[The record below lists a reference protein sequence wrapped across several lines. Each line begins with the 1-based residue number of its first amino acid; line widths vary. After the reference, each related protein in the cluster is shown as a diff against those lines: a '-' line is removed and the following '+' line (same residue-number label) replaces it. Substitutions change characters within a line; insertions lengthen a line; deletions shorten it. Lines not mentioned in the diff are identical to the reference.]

1 LSLDIPF
8 RVTLAKLVHVAH
20 DLLAL
25 VIKAAIVATVDGS
38 KPDSQ
43 SNTA

>member
-1 LSLDIPF
+1 M
-8 RVTLAKLVHVAH
+8 TLAKLVYVGH

-38 KPDSQ
+38 KPASQ
-43 SNTA
+43 TKMP